1 MTLLQK
7 KNNNNKLLQL
17 TINLYR
23 VRLHLPK
30 QLHNNNN
37 NNNKHYKIFNE
48 LVIVI
53 FSLYGDISNQIHCL
67 FAEETSTYVCQH
79 CQ

>member
-1 MTLLQK
+1 MTLIQK
-7 KNNNNKLLQL
+7 KNSKLLQL

-37 NNNKHYKIFNE
+37 NKHYKIFNE
-48 LVIVI
+48 LVIGI